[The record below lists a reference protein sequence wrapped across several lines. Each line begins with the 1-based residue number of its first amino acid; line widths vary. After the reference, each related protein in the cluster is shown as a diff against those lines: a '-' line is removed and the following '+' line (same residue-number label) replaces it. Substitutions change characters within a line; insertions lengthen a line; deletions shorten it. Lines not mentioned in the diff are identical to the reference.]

1 MPASKVQNSKNQTVS
16 IVEIECAINYWRQQY
31 PSSRDTMTLCP
42 QAASLAE
49 LYARMILFQMTET
62 SWAEFSR
69 QAKKSFQQAQK
80 SFEIAHNKAA

>member
-1 MPASKVQNSKNQTVS
+1 MPAKKVQNSKNQTIS
-16 IVEIECAINYWRQQY
+16 IVEIERAINYWRQQY

-49 LYARMILFQMTET
+49 LYARMILFQITET

-69 QAKKSFQQAQK
+69 QAKNSFQEAQQ
-80 SFEIAHNKAA
+80 SYETIQHKAA

>member
-1 MPASKVQNSKNQTVS
+1 MPANKVQNDTNHAVS
-16 IVEIECAINYWRQQY
+16 IVEIERAINYWRQQY

-49 LYARMILFQMTET
+49 LYARMILFQMTEI

-80 SFEIAHNKAA
+80 SFEIVHDKAA

>member
-1 MPASKVQNSKNQTVS
+1 MPANKVQDNTNHVVS
-16 IVEIECAINYWRQQY
+16 IVEIERAINYWRQQY

-69 QAKKSFQQAQK
+69 QAKKSFQQAHK
-80 SFEIAHNKAA
+80 SFETMHNKAA

>member
-1 MPASKVQNSKNQTVS
+1 MPANKLQDNTNHVVS
-16 IVEIECAINYWRQQY
+16 IVEIERAINYWRQQY

-80 SFEIAHNKAA
+80 SFEAMHNKAA